1 MRLLVINGPNL
12 NMLGKREPHWY
23 GAMTLDDIEKML
35 AATFPDVQFEFYQ
48 SNSEGVLIDYVQK
61 AMSGAFDGVLLN
73 AGAYTHT
80 SYALRDAV
88 AMLKVPVIE
97 VHLTNVQAREE
108 FRHRSV
114 IAPVCRGIV
123 AGFGA
128 QSYLLAAR
136 ALIESVSS

>member
-1 MRLLVINGPNL
+1 MRILVVNGPNL
-12 NMLGKREPHWY
+12 NMLGTREPKLY
-23 GAMTLDDIEKML
+23 GSMTLNDIEEIL
-35 AATFPDVQFEFYQ
+35 VRTFPDVKFEFYQ
-48 SNSEGVLIDYVQK
+48 SNVEGVLVEYVQK

-88 AMLKVPVIE
+88 AMLSVPVVE
-97 VHLTNVQAREE
+97 VHLTNVHAREE

-114 IAPVCRGIV
+114 IAPVCTGIV

-128 QSYLLAAR
+128 QSYILAAR
-136 ALIESVSS
+136 ALIESRV

>member
-1 MRLLVINGPNL
+1 MRILVVNGPNL
-12 NMLGKREPHWY
+12 NTLGTREPHLY
-23 GAMTLDDIEKML
+23 GSMTLDDIEKML
-35 AATFPDVQFEFYQ
+35 VRTFPNVKFEFHQ
-48 SNSEGVLIDYVQK
+48 SNIEGVLVDYLQK

-88 AMLKVPVIE
+88 AMLRVPVIE
-97 VHLTNVQAREE
+97 VHLTNIHAREE

-114 IAPVCRGIV
+114 IAPVCQGVV

-136 ALIESVSS
+136 ALIDSASL

>member
-1 MRLLVINGPNL
+1 MRILVINGPNL
-12 NMLGKREPHWY
+12 NLLGKREPQLY
-23 GAMTLDDIEKML
+23 GSMTLDDIEKML
-35 AATFPDVQFEFYQ
+35 TKTFPDVKFEFFQ
-48 SNSEGVLIDYVQK
+48 SNIEGVLVEYVQK

-97 VHLTNVQAREE
+97 VHLTNIHAREE

-114 IAPVCRGIV
+114 IAPVCRGLV

-136 ALIESVSS
+136 ALIDSTP

>member
-1 MRLLVINGPNL
+1 MRILVINGPNL
-12 NMLGKREPHWY
+12 NMLGTREPHLY
-23 GAMTLDDIEKML
+23 GSMTLDDIEKML
-35 AATFPDVQFEFYQ
+35 AKAFPDVKFEFYQ
-48 SNSEGVLIDYVQK
+48 SNVEGVLVEHVQK
-61 AMSGAFDGVLLN
+61 AISGAFDGVLLN

-88 AMLKVPVIE
+88 AMLKVPAIE
-97 VHLTNVQAREE
+97 VHLTNVSAREE

-114 IAPVCRGIV
+114 IAPVCRGLV

-136 ALIESVSS
+136 ALIDSTS

>member
-1 MRLLVINGPNL
+1 MRILVINGPNL
-12 NMLGKREPHWY
+12 NLLGKREPQLY
-23 GAMTLDDIEKML
+23 GSMTLDDIEKML
-35 AATFPDVQFEFYQ
+35 TKMFPEVKFEFFQ
-48 SNSEGVLIDYVQK
+48 SNIEGVLVEYVQK

-97 VHLTNVQAREE
+97 VHLTNVHAREE

-114 IAPVCRGIV
+114 IAPVCRGLV

-128 QSYLLAAR
+128 QSYLLAAK
-136 ALIESVSS
+136 ALIDSTP

>member
-1 MRLLVINGPNL
+1 MRILVINGPNL
-12 NMLGKREPHWY
+12 NLLGKREPQLY
-23 GAMTLDDIEKML
+23 GSSTLDDIETML
-35 AATFPDVQFEFYQ
+35 SRAFPDVKFEFYQ
-48 SNSEGVLIDYVQK
+48 SNIEGVLVEHVQK
-61 AMSGAFDGVLLN
+61 ALSGAFDGVLLN

-97 VHLTNVQAREE
+97 VHLTNVYAREE

-114 IAPVCRGIV
+114 IAPVCWGVV

-136 ALIESVSS
+136 ALVGGTP

>member
-1 MRLLVINGPNL
+1 MRILVINGPNL
-12 NMLGKREPHWY
+12 NLLGKREPQLY
-23 GAMTLDDIEKML
+23 GSMTLDDIEKML
-35 AATFPDVQFEFYQ
+35 TKTFPDVKFEFFQ
-48 SNSEGVLIDYVQK
+48 SNIEGVLVEYVQK

-97 VHLTNVQAREE
+97 VHLTNIHAREE

-114 IAPVCRGIV
+114 IAPVCRGLV

-128 QSYLLAAR
+128 QSYLLAAK
-136 ALIESVSS
+136 ALIDSTP